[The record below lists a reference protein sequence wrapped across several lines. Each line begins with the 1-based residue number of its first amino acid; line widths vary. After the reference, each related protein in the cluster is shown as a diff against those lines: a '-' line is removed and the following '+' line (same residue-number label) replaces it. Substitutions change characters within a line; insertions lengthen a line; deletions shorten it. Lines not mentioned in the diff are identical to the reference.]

1 MGEPLGS
8 RFLLTL
14 SILVVQL
21 IFLLLFLFFSG
32 SNTSVGMNKHN
43 ALAKELAVKNN
54 SDMNMGKIT
63 SQEAESMVNSFVSP
77 KALMASAIDQIRN
90 STGMKSAS
98 LNNNSSI
105 LADSATILLSHEEI
119 MQNDF
124 IHLYDLPLYKK
135 TNAHITARLPCNTNS
150 ISQLNIVITNA
161 SKLQPLSLHL
171 VKDFSKPGYVCMYYA
186 DFTQRISDDHS
197 KKINDDSNIKNS
209 NNPPSTTTKKVYL
222 MNPMKSQI
230 GLPNTSSVVIDV
242 TGSG

>member
-1 MGEPLGS
+1 
-8 RFLLTL
+8 
-14 SILVVQL
+14 
-21 IFLLLFLFFSG
+21 
-32 SNTSVGMNKHN
+32 MNKHN

-54 SDMNMGKIT
+54 SDMTMGKIT

-98 LNNNSSI
+98 LNNNNNNSSI

-135 TNAHITARLPCNTNS
+135 TNAHITARLPCNINS

-197 KKINDDSNIKNS
+197 KKINDYSNIKNS
-209 NNPPSTTTKKVYL
+209 NNPPSTTTQKVYL

-230 GLPNTSSVVIDV
+230 RLPNTSLICDRRNRKRVVRKKLL
-242 TGSG
+242 

>member
-90 STGMKSAS
+90 NTGMKSVS
-98 LNNNSSI
+98 LNNDSSI

-135 TNAHITARLPCNTNS
+135 TNAHITARLPCNINS

-161 SKLQPLSLHL
+161 SKLHLLVFTLSRIFLNLVMCVCTTQTLLSVFRMIILRRLMMTATLRIATILQALQPRR
-171 VKDFSKPGYVCMYYA
+171 C
-186 DFTQRISDDHS
+186 I
-197 KKINDDSNIKNS
+197 
-209 NNPPSTTTKKVYL
+209 
-222 MNPMKSQI
+222 
-230 GLPNTSSVVIDV
+230 
-242 TGSG
+242 

>member
-1 MGEPLGS
+1 MGKPLGS

-14 SILVVQL
+14 SILAVQL

-32 SNTSVGMNKHN
+32 SDISVGMNKHN

-63 SQEAESMVNSFVSP
+63 GQEAESMVNSFVSP

-90 STGMKSAS
+90 STGMKSPS
-98 LNNNSSI
+98 LNNNSST

-161 SKLQPLSLHL
+161 SKLQPLSLYL

-186 DFTQRISDDHS
+186 DFTQRISGDHS

-209 NNPPSTTTKKVYL
+209 NNPQSTTTKSVYL

-230 GLPNTSSVVIDV
+230 VLPNTSSVVIVV